1 MYPTLIDQDL
11 GIADIV
17 FTNLSGIKRNDIVI
31 IYIEDKKEYLVKRV
45 IGLPNEKI
53 ECKSGVLYV
62 DDKVVEESY
71 LDFDFVKEQTE
82 LYGQFT
88 SDFGPV
94 YLMEDEYWC
103 LGDNRPISSDSRR
116 YGAFKKDQIS
126 SRLALIFYP
135 FNRFGKY

>member
-1 MYPTLIDQDL
+1 MHILYLFYFPHLI
-11 GIADIV
+11 IV
-17 FTNLSGIKRNDIVI
+17 LFHLFPVEVS
-31 IYIEDKKEYLVKRV
+31 
-45 IGLPNEKI
+45 LP
-53 ECKSGVLYV
+53 
-62 DDKVVEESY
+62 